1 MAERTVLV
9 KLVADARQYVQGM
22 DDAVRKTKDGTQT
35 IEQQLA
41 AQERAFTQVGTAA
54 TAVGVLALAGVTA
67 AVAAYS
73 QFDAAMSGVQA
84 ATHESAENMALLSD
98 AALEAGQRTVF
109 SATESAA
116 AVENLARAGISTADI
131 LGGALDG
138 ALDLAAAGEIEV
150 ADAAEIAASAMTQFG
165 LKGQDV
171 THIADLLAAGAGKA
185 QGGVSDLSQALNQS
199 GLVASQMGLSIE
211 ETVGSLT
218 AFASAGLIGS
228 DAGTSFRAM
237 LLRLANPTKE
247 SRELMDELGLS
258 VYDSQ
263 GQFIG
268 MEALAGQLQERL
280 GGLTQETRNAALA
293 QIFGQDAI
301 RSSSILYEQGA
312 EGIRQWTDAVD
323 EQGYAAE
330 TAAIRLDNLKGDL
343 EALGGAFETLMIN
356 IGAGAD
362 GPLRGIVQGL
372 TGLVEWL
379 GDLDPVAQTALL
391 TTMGLV
397 GAVGLLGGGALLA
410 VPKIAEF
417 RTALATL
424 NITAA
429 GTSGAINGAIA
440 ALGGPAIIAIGAAT
454 LAIGALVQESER
466 AHTSQAE
473 WNAALER
480 GIDAQNMFRLANEQW
495 GKDFDLLGKTWDGQ
509 KFVDNISNIPSYLDL
524 IAERSENAWAALN
537 PANIELDNSGF
548 VSALREIEGA
558 IVGLGDTGLMQ
569 DSFRSLAAGME
580 LTYGEAQDLLT
591 AMPDLRDALLEQA
604 NAAGVVVTQTDGTV
618 NAHELL
624 RFALGETES
633 AAGATTDAIEDVG
646 AASEDTA
653 EAAWEL
659 YDATKNVNDLWFGAQ
674 DAMRDYEQGLDD
686 LTEALTGEDALVP
699 ALTESRDAFNLDEQA
714 GRDASAMLD
723 GLIVSA
729 QGATD
734 AMVANGDA
742 AEEVAAYQ
750 DRAREQ
756 IYNAAIQMGLSEDA
770 AREYADRLLAIPDDV
785 TTDVAVNTAAADAAI
800 NAFVRRHDGRTIRIN
815 TATGGMAG
823 PLAPGAAIARA
834 SGGRIPGYALGYDDR
849 IGFLPD
855 GRVVGLG
862 GGEYIVRTAMVD
874 KYLPILEQ
882 INAGTFPGY
891 AGGGRVT
898 QPVYQP
904 SFNPVIQVA
913 APAAAGSTGVV
924 YNDNRRVFNPVAEPD
939 SIAVGKNLQKAA
951 SAVGGL
957 G

>member
-67 AVAAYS
+67 AVAAYT

-84 ATHESAENMALLSD
+84 ATHETAENMALLGD
-98 AALEAGQRTVF
+98 AALEAGARTVY

-116 AVENLARAGISTADI
+116 AIEELSKAGVSTADI
-131 LGGALDG
+131 LKGGLDG
-138 ALDLAAAGEIEV
+138 ALDLAASDGMAV
-150 ADAAEIAASAMTQFG
+150 AEAAEIAASAMTQFG
-165 LKGQDV
+165 LAGRDV

-185 QGGVSDLSQALNQS
+185 QGGVSDLGQALNQS

-247 SRELMDELGLS
+247 SAALMDELGLS
-258 VYDSQ
+258 VYDAQ
-263 GQFIG
+263 GDFIG
-268 MEALAGQLQERL
+268 MEGLAGQLAEKM

-301 RSSSILYEQGA
+301 RTSSILYEQGA
-312 EGIRQWTDAVD
+312 EGIRQWTEAVD

-356 IGAGAD
+356 MGAGAD
-362 GPLRGIVQGL
+362 GPFRGIVQGL

-429 GTSGAINGAIA
+429 GTAGAVNGAIA
-440 ALGGPAIIAIGAAT
+440 ALGGPAIIAIGAVT
-454 LAIGALVQESER
+454 LAVGALIQESDR
-466 AHTSQAE
+466 AHASQAE

-480 GIDAQNMFRLANEQW
+480 GIDATNMFRLANEQW
-495 GKDFDLLGKTWDGQ
+495 GKDFDLLGKTWDGS

-548 VSALREIEGA
+548 TSALREIEGA
-558 IVGLGDTGLMQ
+558 IVGLGDTELMQ

-580 LTYGEAQDLLT
+580 LTYGEAQDLLV

-604 NAAGVVVTQTDGTV
+604 TAAGVVVTQTDGTV

-624 RFALGETES
+624 RFALGETSE
-633 AAGATTDAIEDVG
+633 AAPLATEAIEDVG
-646 AASEDTA
+646 SAAEDA
-653 EAAWEL
+653 ARAVSDMYEANQRLVEGFF
-659 YDATKNVNDLWFGAQ
+659 DAQ
-674 DAMRDYEQGLDD
+674 DAMSAYEQTLDDIAEAMSGEDGLNPAVTEARDAFD
-686 LTEALTGEDALVP
+686 LTEQ
-699 ALTESRDAFNLDEQA
+699 S
-714 GRDASAMLD
+714 GRDAAAMMQDLV
-723 GLIVSA
+723 ISA
-729 QGATD
+729 QSVTETMTQNGA
-734 AMVANGDA
+734 A
-742 AEEVAAYQ
+742 AEEVAEYQ
-750 DRAREQ
+750 DGAR
-756 IYNAAIQMGLSEDA
+756 AAIQRVGEEMGLSEDA
-770 AREYADRLLAIPDDV
+770 AREYAERLLEIPTEVATDIAVDTSAAQGAIDR
-785 TTDVAVNTAAADAAI
+785 
-800 NAFVRRHDGRTIRIN
+800 FVRLNNGRTVQIN
-815 TATGGMAG
+815 TVTGGWAG
-823 PLAPGAAIARA
+823 PQAPGLDLARA

-882 INAGTFPGY
+882 INQGTFPGY

-904 SFNPVIQVA
+904 SFAPVIQVA
-913 APAAAGSTGVV
+913 APAGRGGGPTLNQTVVAAPGTSEQ
-924 YNDNRRVFNPVAEPD
+924 A
-939 SIAVGKNLQKAA
+939 IADKALA
-951 SAVGGL
+951 AQAWAWREAQ
-957 G
+957 